1 MLNKETWSNWVE
13 VDLKIIEDNVHYLHQ
28 YTGVQIMAI
37 VKANGYGHGA
47 PAIAKAAIR
56 GGATW
61 LGVAR
66 IEEGLELRSIFP
78 TIPILLLGYTPPA
91 KYQSAIVHDL
101 SLTIWNSDQLNLA
114 HQTAQDLKRKA
125 KVHLKVDTGMS
136 RLGVQADNGLKF
148 AQQIVTLPQIE
159 FEGLFTHFARA
170 DESDPEPTN
179 LQVALF
185 QELVEKIKAHGIYP
199 KVIHT
204 ANSAASIT
212 RPETFYN
219 LVRTGILIYGLDP
232 SDECPAPHAIHPA
245 LSWKSVI
252 SQVKIL
258 PAGRGISYGHE
269 YTTSKPER
277 VGTVPVGYAD
287 GFRRTKNNILLVSGT
302 RVPVIG
308 RVCMDQ
314 IVIQLDLL
322 PWVQEGDE
330 VILLGCQGEDQIS
343 AEELATRW
351 NTNNYDVVCGI
362 GQRVPRIYIES
373 NFNQEFDS
381 PESLDYPP
389 K

>member
-13 VDLKIIEDNVHYLHQ
+13 VDLKVVEDNVHYLHQ
-28 YTGVQIMAI
+28 STGVQIMAI

-47 PAIAKAAIR
+47 PAIAKAAIH

-66 IEEGLELRSIFP
+66 IEEGLDLRSIFP
-78 TIPILLLGYTPPA
+78 NIPILLLGYTPPA
-91 KYQSAIVHDL
+91 KYQSAIANDL
-101 SLTIWNSDQLNLA
+101 SLTIWNSDQLYRA
-114 HQTAQDLKRKA
+114 HQTAQDLKRQA
-125 KVHLKVDTGMS
+125 KIHLKVDTGMS
-136 RLGVQADNGLKF
+136 RLGVQANDGLKL
-148 AQQIVTLPQIE
+148 AQQIVALSHVE

-170 DESDPEPTN
+170 DESDPEPTD
-179 LQVALF
+179 LQAALF
-185 QELVEKIKAHGIYP
+185 QELVEIIRAQGIYP

-212 RPETFYN
+212 RPETFFD

-232 SDECPAPHAIHPA
+232 SDECPAPHAIRPA

-252 SQVKIL
+252 SQVKVL

-287 GFRRTKNNILLVSGT
+287 GFRRTKNNILLVSGK

-314 IVIQLDLL
+314 IVIQLDQV

-330 VILLGCQGEDQIS
+330 VILLGSQGDDQIS

-351 NTNNYDVVCGI
+351 NTNNYEVVCGI

-373 NFNQEFDS
+373 KASFGN
-381 PESLDYPP
+381 
-389 K
+389 

>member
-13 VDLKIIEDNVHYLHQ
+13 VDLKIVADNVHYLHQ
-28 YTGVQIMAI
+28 YTGVHIMAI

-47 PAIAKAAIR
+47 TAIAQAAIR

-66 IEEGLELRSIFP
+66 IEEGLELRSTFP
-78 TIPILLLGYTPPA
+78 DIPILLLGYTPPA
-91 KYQSAIVHDL
+91 KYQTAIANDL
-101 SLTIWNSDQLNLA
+101 SLTIWNIDQLNLA
-114 HQTAQDLKRKA
+114 HQTAQDHKRKA
-125 KVHLKVDTGMS
+125 KIHLKVDTGMS
-136 RLGVQADNGLKF
+136 RLGVQTDDGLKF
-148 AQQIVTLPQIE
+148 AHQIVALPHVE

-170 DESDPEPTN
+170 DESDPEPTD
-179 LQVALF
+179 LQAALF
-185 QELVEKIKAHGIYP
+185 QELVNKIKAQGIYP

-212 RPETFYN
+212 RPETLFD

-232 SDECPAPHAIHPA
+232 SDECPAPPSIRPA

-252 SQVKIL
+252 SQIKIL

-269 YTTSKPER
+269 YTTSKSER

-287 GFRRTKNNILLVSGT
+287 GFRRTKNNILLVSGK
-302 RVPVIG
+302 RIPVIG

-314 IVIQLDLL
+314 IVVRLDLV
-322 PWVQEGDE
+322 PWVQEGEE
-330 VILLGCQGEDQIS
+330 VVLLGCQGEEQIS
-343 AEELATRW
+343 AEELASRW

-362 GQRVPRIYIES
+362 GQRVPRIYSES
-373 NFNQEFDS
+373 NAS
-381 PESLDYPP
+381 RRI
-389 K
+389 

>member
-13 VDLKIIEDNVHYLHQ
+13 VDLKIVADNVHYLHQ
-28 YTGVQIMAI
+28 YTGVHIMAI

-47 PAIAKAAIR
+47 TAIAQAAIR

-66 IEEGLELRSIFP
+66 IEEGLELRSTFP
-78 TIPILLLGYTPPA
+78 DIPILLLGYTPPA
-91 KYQSAIVHDL
+91 KYQTAIANDL
-101 SLTIWNSDQLNLA
+101 SLTIWNIDQLNLA
-114 HQTAQDLKRKA
+114 HQTAQDHKRKA
-125 KVHLKVDTGMS
+125 KIHLKVDTGMS
-136 RLGVQADNGLKF
+136 RLGVQTDDGLKF
-148 AQQIVTLPQIE
+148 AHQIVALPHVE

-170 DESDPEPTN
+170 DESDPEPTD
-179 LQVALF
+179 LQAALF
-185 QELVEKIKAHGIYP
+185 QELVNKIKAQGIYP

-212 RPETFYN
+212 RPETLFD

-232 SDECPAPHAIHPA
+232 SDECPAPPSIRPA

-252 SQVKIL
+252 SQIKVL

-269 YTTSKPER
+269 YTTSKSER

-287 GFRRTKNNILLVSGT
+287 GFRRTKNNILLVSGK
-302 RVPVIG
+302 RIPVIG

-314 IVIQLDLL
+314 IVVRLDLV
-322 PWVQEGDE
+322 PWVQEGEE
-330 VILLGCQGEDQIS
+330 VVLLGCQGEEQIS
-343 AEELATRW
+343 AEELASRW

-362 GQRVPRIYIES
+362 GQRVPRIYSES
-373 NFNQEFDS
+373 NAS
-381 PESLDYPP
+381 RRI
-389 K
+389 

>member
-13 VDLKIIEDNVHYLHQ
+13 VDLKVVEDNVHYLHQ
-28 YTGVQIMAI
+28 STRVQIMAI

-47 PAIAKAAIR
+47 PAIAKAAIH

-66 IEEGLELRSIFP
+66 IEEGLELRSIFSN
-78 TIPILLLGYTPPA
+78 IPILLLGYTPPA
-91 KYQSAIVHDL
+91 KYQSAIANDL

-114 HQTAQDLKRKA
+114 HQTAQDLKRQA
-125 KVHLKVDTGMS
+125 KIHLKVDTGMS
-136 RLGVQADNGLKF
+136 RLGVQADDGLKF
-148 AQQIVTLPQIE
+148 AQQIVAQPHIE

-170 DESDPEPTN
+170 DESDPEPTDM
-179 LQVALF
+179 QAGLF
-185 QELVEKIKAHGIYP
+185 QELVEKIKAQGIHP

-212 RPETFYN
+212 RPETFFD

-232 SDECPAPHAIHPA
+232 SEECPAPPAIRPA

-287 GFRRTKNNILLVSGT
+287 GFRRTKNNILLVSGI

-314 IVIQLDLL
+314 IVVQLDQV

-351 NTNNYDVVCGI
+351 NTNNYEVVCGI
-362 GQRVPRIYIES
+362 GLRVPRIYIEAKACS
-373 NFNQEFDS
+373 GN
-381 PESLDYPP
+381 
-389 K
+389 

>member
-13 VDLKIIEDNVHYLHQ
+13 VDLKIVADNVHYLHQ
-28 YTGVQIMAI
+28 YTGVHIMAI

-47 PAIAKAAIR
+47 TAIAQAAIR

-66 IEEGLELRSIFP
+66 IEEGLELRSTFP
-78 TIPILLLGYTPPA
+78 DIPILLLGYTPPA
-91 KYQSAIVHDL
+91 KYQTAIANDL
-101 SLTIWNSDQLNLA
+101 SLTIWNIDQLNLA
-114 HQTAQDLKRKA
+114 HQTAQDHKRKA
-125 KVHLKVDTGMS
+125 KIHLKVDTGMS
-136 RLGVQADNGLKF
+136 RLGVQTDDGLKF
-148 AQQIVTLPQIE
+148 AQQIVALPHVE

-170 DESDPEPTN
+170 DESDPEPTD
-179 LQVALF
+179 LQAALF
-185 QELVEKIKAHGIYP
+185 QELVNKIKAQGIYP

-212 RPETFYN
+212 RPETLFD

-232 SDECPAPHAIHPA
+232 SDECPAPPSIRPA

-252 SQVKIL
+252 SQIKIL

-269 YTTSKPER
+269 YTTSKSER

-287 GFRRTKNNILLVSGT
+287 GFRRTKNNILLVSGK
-302 RVPVIG
+302 RIPVIG

-314 IVIQLDLL
+314 IVVRLDLV
-322 PWVQEGDE
+322 PWVQEGEE
-330 VILLGCQGEDQIS
+330 VVLLGCQGEEQIS
-343 AEELATRW
+343 AEELASRW

-362 GQRVPRIYIES
+362 GQRVPRIYSES
-373 NFNQEFDS
+373 NAS
-381 PESLDYPP
+381 RRI
-389 K
+389 